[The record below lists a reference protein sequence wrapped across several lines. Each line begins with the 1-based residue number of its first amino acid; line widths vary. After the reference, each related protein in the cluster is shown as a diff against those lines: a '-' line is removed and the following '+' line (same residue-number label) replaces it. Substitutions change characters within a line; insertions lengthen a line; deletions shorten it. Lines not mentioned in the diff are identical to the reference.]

1 MEQPDLEIVVSR
13 DPNDYLLEP
22 DGGRELQI
30 LDRIIAAK
38 DRESNLQVGSAKQ
51 AKIRT
56 GFQWLLD
63 IGMGLI

>member
-38 DRESNLQVGSAKQ
+38 DRERV
-51 AKIRT
+51 
-56 GFQWLLD
+56 LD
-63 IGMGLI
+63 ETKRATAGLNT